1 MKKRKLKTLCLFLV
15 IVVMLSGITLNNVS
29 AKAISEKMSAEVTT
43 YITDKIE
50 AKTKQ
55 VVVDDFGDIQNVSMD
70 YSNSLG
76 IDKNDM
82 KNISIGNPFI
92 IYSLSD
98 SNQSEIYYY
107 PIIDNRDNKVVIT
120 VDVMKMTD
128 SWTYSIGTEYVEY
141 LNKINYTNSEYI
153 FYSYGDYIYS
163 DDGNKSIVLYG
174 NGNETGKEKVKAFQQ
189 LDCSK
194 KIEAISN
201 RISTFEQKKNNDLQP
216 NNAFERRMTY
226 TPTMTGN
233 TCQLYNPVGQGNY
246 GLCWAASVATIVNYR
261 KGTNLTA
268 TNVADAEGVGYD
280 EGGTL
285 TNATNC
291 LHRYGL
297 TDYSAV
303 NRTLSWSQLY
313 DNIMKFNKPFYMAC
327 YYDSTESGH
336 AVVCFG
342 CNEISSNQYI
352 VIWNPGNNNGNGGS
366 TMLKYYPNATAFAY
380 ANKTWVWYDTVSS
393 YN

>member
-1 MKKRKLKTLCLFLV
+1 MKKRKLKTLFLV

-29 AKAISEKMSAEVTT
+29 AKTISEKMSAEVTT

-55 VVVDDFGDIQNVSMD
+55 VVVEDFGDIQNASMD

-82 KNISIGNPFI
+82 TNISIGNPFI

-120 VDVMKMTD
+120 VDVLKMADT
-128 SWTYSIGTEYVEY
+128 WTYSIGTEYVEY

-153 FYSYGDYIYS
+153 FYSYDDYIYS
-163 DDGNKSIVLYG
+163 DDGNKSTVLYG
-174 NGNETGKEKVKAFQQ
+174 DGNETGKEKVKAFQQ

-194 KIEAISN
+194 KVEAISH

-268 TNVADAEGVGYD
+268 MNVADAEGVGYN

-303 NRTLSWSQLY
+303 NRTLTWSQLY
-313 DNIMKFNKPFYMAC
+313 DNIMKYSKPFYMAC
-327 YYDSTESGH
+327 YYDFTQSGH
-336 AVVCFG
+336 AVICLG
-342 CNEISSNQYI
+342 CKEYSPNQYMI
-352 VIWNPGNNNGNGGS
+352 IWNPGNDNGNGGA

>member
-15 IVVMLSGITLNNVS
+15 IVVMFSGITLNNVS

-163 DDGNKSIVLYG
+163 DDGNKSTVLYG

-189 LDCSK
+189 L
-194 KIEAISN
+194 EYQRLN
-201 RISTFEQKKNNDLQP
+201 RKRI
-216 NNAFERRMTY
+216 MIY
-226 TPTMTGN
+226 
-233 TCQLYNPVGQGNY
+233 
-246 GLCWAASVATIVNYR
+246 
-261 KGTNLTA
+261 
-268 TNVADAEGVGYD
+268 
-280 EGGTL
+280 
-285 TNATNC
+285 
-291 LHRYGL
+291 
-297 TDYSAV
+297 
-303 NRTLSWSQLY
+303 NRTMHLR
-313 DNIMKFNKPFYMAC
+313 
-327 YYDSTESGH
+327 E
-336 AVVCFG
+336 
-342 CNEISSNQYI
+342 E
-352 VIWNPGNNNGNGGS
+352 
-366 TMLKYYPNATAFAY
+366 
-380 ANKTWVWYDTVSS
+380 
-393 YN
+393 